1 MRTISNSEC
10 SSFDDVRKL
19 FERVFGEVDEINFVI
34 APEKVKRLAE
44 IAKAKAVIE
53 KKAKADADAK
63 IEANVRAKEIAD
75 AQLVIDNA
83 VALEKNKLKTESDRS
98 EALKKAKKVIADSK
112 KKGDK

>member
-19 FERVFGEVDEINFVI
+19 FERVLGEVDEINFVI
-34 APEKVKRLAE
+34 APDKAKRLAQL
-44 IAKAKAVIE
+44 AKDKAIIE

-63 IEANVRAKEIAD
+63 TEADIRAKEIAD

-83 VALEKNKLKTESDRS
+83 EALEKNKMKTEFDRLK
-98 EALKKAKKVIADSK
+98 ALKKAKKVIADSK
-112 KKGDK
+112 KKGGK